1 MATVETAL
9 GPVETTDLG
18 RVLMHEHVFVLSVEI
33 QQNYPEEWGD
43 EDERVSD
50 AVRRLTELKEAGIDT
65 ILDPTAIG
73 LGRYIPRIKSIAEQ
87 IDLNIIVATGLYTFN
102 ELPHYYLNR
111 PVENGVDPMTVHV
124 VHDIEEGIA
133 DTGIRAG
140 VIKCATDRP
149 GLTEDVE
156 RTLRACARA
165 HRQTGC
171 PITTHTS
178 AAERRGLDQQK
189 IFKEEGVDLTRVVI
203 GHCGDTDDL
212 DYLQALLDEGSI
224 LGMDRF
230 GIDGLLST
238 EKRIAT
244 VAALCQRG
252 YTDQLV
258 LSHDASC
265 YIDWIAGEI
274 PLGAMPHWHY
284 LHISQDVIPA
294 LLESGVSEQ
303 QIDTMLVDVPKRYFD
318 TRALG
323 PY

>member
-1 MATVETAL
+1 
-9 GPVETTDLG
+9 
-18 RVLMHEHVFVLSVEI
+18 
-33 QQNYPEEWGD
+33 
-43 EDERVSD
+43 
-50 AVRRLTELKEAGIDT
+50 
-65 ILDPTAIG
+65 
-73 LGRYIPRIKSIAEQ
+73 
-87 IDLNIIVATGLYTFN
+87 
-102 ELPHYYLNR
+102 
-111 PVENGVDPMTVHV
+111 MTVHFV
-124 VHDIEEGIA
+124 RDIEQGIA

-140 VIKCATDRP
+140 VIKCATDRFGVTP
-149 GLTEDVE
+149 DVE
-156 RTLRACARA
+156 RTLRACAQA

-178 AAERRGLDQQK
+178 AAEQVGLDQQR

-212 DYLQALLDEGSI
+212 DYLQKLLDEGSI

-238 EKRIAT
+238 EKRVAT
-244 VAALCQRG
+244 VAELCRRG
-252 YTDQLV
+252 YESQLV

-265 YIDWIAGEI
+265 YLDWIVGEI

-294 LLESGVSEQ
+294 LLESGVTGR
-303 QIDTMLVDVPKRYFD
+303 QIDTMLMDVPKRYFD